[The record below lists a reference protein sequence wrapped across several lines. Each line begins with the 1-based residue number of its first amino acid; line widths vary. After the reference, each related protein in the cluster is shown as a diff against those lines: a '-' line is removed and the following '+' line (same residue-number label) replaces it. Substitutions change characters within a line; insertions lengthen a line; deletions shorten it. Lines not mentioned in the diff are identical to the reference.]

1 MEEVKK
7 VYQPIKFDEI
17 DLSNGKVKITNNY
30 NFRNLDHLKFSY
42 SIIGN
47 GEVEIS
53 GDLRSL
59 DLSPADEKS
68 LTFNLFS
75 IIPNPGVEYFLLL
88 EVKTKNR
95 EKLIPKNHLVA
106 WEQFRLPISRHSIPL
121 EPGELLPVSVD
132 FIDESIIVSW

>member
-1 MEEVKK
+1 MNRLRR
-7 VYQPIKFDEI
+7 D
-17 DLSNGKVKITNNY
+17 
-30 NFRNLDHLKFSY
+30 NFRNLNHLKFSY

-53 GDLRSL
+53 GDLSSL
-59 DLSPADEKS
+59 DLSPGEEKS

-75 IIPNPGVEYFLLL
+75 IIPKPGIEYFLQL

-106 WEQFRLPISRHSIPL
+106 WEQFRLPISRYSIPL
-121 EPGELLPVSVD
+121 EPEDL
-132 FIDESIIVSW
+132 